1 MGVRCIVV
9 KCCLKTKR
17 PINPAY
23 PAQLNTLGDHLRKTR
38 LDRGLSQPDV
48 ARILKVTSNTI
59 TTWELNQKEPTAKC
73 AKSIIAFLGY
83 FPFTRNN
90 TTLGK
95 QLYYARLI
103 TGKTQKQ
110 VAKLI
115 DCDTSNLRC
124 IELDERIPQTKLHEK
139 IQEFINAAFTDYSM
153 KRNNSE

>member
-17 PINPAY
+17 PTNPAY
-23 PAQLNTLGDHLRKTR
+23 PAELITLGDHLRKTR
-38 LDRGLSQPDV
+38 LDRGLSQPKV
-48 ARILKVTSNTI
+48 ARILKVNTD
-59 TTWELNQKEPTAKC
+59 TVTNWELNRTEPAAKY
-73 AKSIIAFLGY
+73 AKLIIAFLGY

-124 IELDERIPQTKLHEK
+124 IELDERIPQTKIREK
-139 IQEFINAAFTDYSM
+139 IRGFINDAFAS
-153 KRNNSE
+153 